1 MLSYEHISSLEKQLY
16 DALNEI
22 DYINTSMA
30 AVFSAARNDLN
41 QKRINDRADK
51 FAIVRRL
58 YGYLSNG
65 ICYEIAVNNLSLE
78 FKLTPAVIKNITRS
92 IYQQYADSLRPHK
105 IYAAHALKKAGIKN
119 KKIAEILNI
128 TAQTVSKYLNIKIDL
143 S

>member
-16 DALNEI
+16 DAMNDLH
-22 DYINTSMA
+22 
-30 AVFSAARNDLN
+30 AVFAAARNDLN
-41 QKRINDRADK
+41 QQRINRRADK

-78 FKLTPAVIKNITRS
+78 FKLPPAIIKDLTGA
-92 IYQQYADSLRPHK
+92 IYRQYNATLRPYK
-105 IYAAHALKKAGIKN
+105 IYAAHALKRAGIKN

-128 TAQTVSKYLNIKIDL
+128 TPQTLTKYLTIKTDL
-143 S
+143 T